1 MNDDN
6 TQTLPSSSQTLD
18 LLPLN
23 ISIPNHDTTA
33 LTQAY
38 FHAYKLPSSPE
49 IPDSKKQTNSVF
61 RGRVITAKAPIT
73 QDTCIAVEI
82 SDEKDEF
89 DNCVVNVVQ
98 CYDSVVE
105 WGFPEDSSNVGSLAK
120 SVEWF
125 QIADAL
131 HSDS

>member
-1 MNDDN
+1 MNDND
-6 TQTLPSSSQTLD
+6 TQTPPSSQTLD

-33 LTQAY
+33 QTKDY

-49 IPDSKKQTNSVF
+49 TSDTNKQSNTVF
-61 RGRVITAKAPIT
+61 RGRALTAKTPIT

-89 DNCVVNVVQ
+89 NNCVINLVQ

-105 WGFPEDSSNVGSLAK
+105 WGFPEDSSSVGSLAK

>member
-1 MNDDN
+1 MSDND
-6 TQTLPSSSQTLD
+6 TQNPPSSQTLD

-23 ISIPNHDTTA
+23 ISVPNHDTTA
-33 LTQAY
+33 LSQAF

-49 IPDSKKQTNSVF
+49 TPGSNQQTNSAF
-61 RGRVITAKAPIT
+61 RGRALTAKAPIT

-89 DNCVVNVVQ
+89 NNCVISLVQ

-105 WGFPEDSSNVGSLAK
+105 WGFPEDSSSVGSIAK

-131 HSDS
+131 HSDL